1 MSGDPLLVL
10 DGLVQ
15 VFPQVSAT
23 ACRDRRRLDWFN
35 CGRVFVIICLFMGLI
50 KTADES
56 DG

>member
-23 ACRDRRRLDWFN
+23 AVRDRRRLDRFS
-35 CGRVFVIICLFMGLI
+35 CR
-50 KTADES
+50 
-56 DG
+56 

>member
-23 ACRDRRRLDWFN
+23 A
-35 CGRVFVIICLFMGLI
+35 VIGAVWIGS
-50 KTADES
+50 AVDEFL
-56 DG
+56 